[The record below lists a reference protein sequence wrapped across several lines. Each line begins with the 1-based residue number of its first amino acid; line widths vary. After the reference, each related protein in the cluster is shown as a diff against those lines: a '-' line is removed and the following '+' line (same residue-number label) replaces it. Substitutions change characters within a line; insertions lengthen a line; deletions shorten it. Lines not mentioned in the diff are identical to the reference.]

1 MIRSLFA
8 ILMCGIVGLTGG
20 CSIESGGSA
29 ATNGDGT
36 TSVKVAFVPNNTAEF
51 WQTAKAG
58 VQAAEKEFNV
68 TCDFRMPDDGTP
80 AKQQQ
85 IVQDLL
91 AAGVEGI
98 AISPIDPANMTDLLN
113 EAGSAVPTICM
124 DSDAPDTNRRCFV
137 GTNNFE
143 AGKAVGKLVKEAIP
157 DGGKVM
163 IFVGRVDAPSGGR
176 RVDGVK
182 AELEGSNC
190 EVVDVRTDMVD
201 AARAKQ
207 NAEDAIAAHPDL
219 KCMVGIWAYNPPAI
233 LSALRGA
240 NKVGEVAIIGFDEDK
255 DTLQAIIDGEIH
267 GTVVQ
272 DPYQFGYQ
280 SVKILAALARGEDAG
295 IPEDKINHIAER
307 VIKKGNV
314 EEFWAELKRLQSDE
328 AAAEPATAE

>member
-1 MIRSLFA
+1 MIRSLVVVFV
-8 ILMCGIVGLTGG
+8 CGMICLISG
-20 CSIESGGSA
+20 CNTESGGGA
-29 ATNGDGT
+29 ATNGNGAK
-36 TSVKVAFVPNNTAEF
+36 SVKVAFVPNNTAEF

-68 TCDFRMPDDGTP
+68 KCDFRMPDDGTP

-91 AAGVEGI
+91 AAGVDGI

-113 EAGSAVPTICM
+113 EAGSAVPMICM
-124 DSDAPDTNRRCFV
+124 DSDAPDSNRRCFV
-137 GTNNFE
+137 GTNNFQ
-143 AGKAVGKLVKEAIP
+143 AGRTVGKLVKEAIP

-163 IFVGRVDAPSGGR
+163 IFVGRVDAPSGGQ
-176 RVDGVK
+176 RVEGVK

-240 NKVGEVAIIGFDEDK
+240 NKVGEVAVIGFDEDK
-255 DTLQAIIDGEIH
+255 DTLQGIIDGEVH

-280 SVKILAALARGEDAG
+280 SVKILAALARGEAAG
-295 IPEDKINHIAER
+295 IPEGKINHIAER
-307 VIKKGNV
+307 VIKKDNV
-314 EEFWAELKRLQSDE
+314 EEFWAELKRLQSGE
-328 AAAEPATAE
+328 AAAEPAMAE